1 MSTTKQAKICLVTEE
16 LSFGRGAGGIGGAF
30 HELALALTN
39 AGHLV
44 NVVYLP
50 VDVDTKP
57 SSSLLSYYYDH
68 GISIIDPLIEQFV
81 WAPFSYEK
89 RSYGLFRHL
98 VGSQQTYDFI
108 HFHDYKGLGF
118 ASLVAKSQ
126 RLGFPK
132 TKLVVQAHG
141 PTRWALAANQ
151 HPFTHEDQLKIDFME
166 RQSIARADVLVSPSQ
181 YMIDWFKQNGWAL
194 PAPNQIRVIQNVSLH
209 LATLL
214 NSERADSRNVPCR
227 EIILFGRHEERKGLV
242 SFCDALDLV
251 REDLAMEDV
260 TVTFLG
266 RFGVINGWASPLYL
280 VNRSHNWQ
288 FPIQFLPDLDK
299 ISACRYIANRKRGI
313 VIVPSS
319 SENSPYTVLEAAIAG
334 RPLITSADGGA
345 PELLESESPTNFD
358 V

>member
-1 MSTTKQAKICLVTEE
+1 MRSGPI
-16 LSFGRGAGGIGGAF
+16 
-30 HELALALTN
+30 
-39 AGHLV
+39 
-44 NVVYLP
+44 VV
-50 VDVDTKP
+50 
-57 SSSLLSYYYDH
+57 
-68 GISIIDPLIEQFV
+68 
-81 WAPFSYEK
+81 
-89 RSYGLFRHL
+89 FRHL

-126 RLGFPK
+126 RLGFSK

-194 PAPNQIRVIQNVSLH
+194 PAPNQIQVIQNVSLH

-227 EIILFGRHEERKGLV
+227 EIILFGRHEERKGIV
-242 SFCDALDLV
+242 PFCDALDLV
-251 REDLAMEDV
+251 RNDLAMEDV

-280 VNRSHNWQ
+280 VNRSRKWE

-299 ISACRYIANRKRGI
+299 SQHA
-313 VIVPSS
+313 V
-319 SENSPYTVLEAAIAG
+319 T
-334 RPLITSADGGA
+334 
-345 PELLESESPTNFD
+345 
-358 V
+358 